1 MELITYPDREMLAMS
16 LADTLASVLKNC
28 LMVHDHASFCV
39 PGGSSPGE
47 TFSALSGVALDWSR
61 VHVFLNDERWVPE
74 GHPRSNT
81 TLIKQTLLTDRAAS
95 AVHVPLVN
103 DAPTP
108 EDGIPALAP
117 AFDKELPISLLLL
130 GMGDD
135 MHTASLFPGADRLQ
149 EAMAPDAPTLLAMRA
164 EGAGEP
170 RVTLSRR
177 VLATAME
184 THVLIMGDAKRKVLD
199 RALELDPME
208 APIAAFL
215 KTATVHWAA

>member
-1 MELITYPDREMLAMS
+1 MELVTYPDREMLAMS
-16 LADTLASVLKNC
+16 LADTLASALKNC
-28 LMVHDHASFCV
+28 LLVHDRASFCI

-47 TFSALSGVALDWSR
+47 TFAALSGVALDWSR

-81 TLIKQTLLTDRAAS
+81 TLIKQTLLTDKAAA

-108 EDGIPALAP
+108 EEGIPALAP
-117 AFDKELPISLLLL
+117 AFEDELPISLLLL

-135 MHTASLFPGADRLQ
+135 MHTASLFPGADLLE
-149 EAMAPDAPTLLAMRA
+149 EAMAPDAPILLPMRA

-177 VLATAME
+177 VLETAMD
-184 THVLIMGDAKRKVLD
+184 THVLIMGDAKREVLE
-199 RALELDPME
+199 RAQGMDPME

-215 KTATVHWAA
+215 KSATVHWAA

>member
-1 MELITYPDREMLAMS
+1 MELIAYSDREMLAMS
-16 LADTLASVLKNC
+16 LANTMASALKNS
-28 LMVHDHASFCV
+28 LLVNDRASLCV

-47 TFSALSGVALDWSR
+47 TFSALSGVALDWNR

-81 TLIKQTLLTDRAAS
+81 TLIKQTLLTDKAAG
-95 AVHVPLVN
+95 AVYVPLVN

-108 EDGIPALAP
+108 EEGIPDLAP
-117 AFDKELPISLLLL
+117 AFDEALPITVLLL

-135 MHTASLFPGADRLQ
+135 MHTASLFPGADRLA
-149 EAMAPDAPTLLAMRA
+149 EAMSADAPILLPMRA
-164 EGAGEP
+164 DGAGEP
-170 RVTLSRR
+170 RVTLSRPA
-177 VLATAME
+177 LESAME
-184 THVLIMGDAKRKVLD
+184 THVLIMGDAKRAVLE
-199 RALELDPME
+199 RAATMDPSE